1 MPKVTFLPAN
11 KEVLVDSGEDLL
23 QAAAKAD
30 VHVNA
35 SCGGEGT
42 CGKCKVLVGGK
53 RIETH
58 STARLSESEIA
69 KGYVLA
75 CKTPVFADLEIEVPV
90 ESELTAKGESQI
102 KTLTSSIEKWNEQLR
117 ALPFDPPVVKRC
129 FELSQPSL
137 SDSVAD
143 LTRVTRLLRRELGVD
158 EVKVDLDIVKGLSRI
173 LRDGGWRITVTA
185 LREADHC
192 RVLKIEEGQTTER
205 YYALAVD
212 IGTTTCSA
220 QIIDLNKREIL
231 AETSEY
237 NRQVNFG
244 EDVISRM
251 VYAKKGR
258 GLQVLQTK
266 VAQTV
271 DRLVSSAVHEA
282 GIESAD
288 ICLAVM
294 AGNTIMTHLALGV
307 GTEQIREAP
316 YTPVFRFAPIVDAA
330 EVGLKTLKDVPV
342 IFYPCVASYLG
353 GDITAGVVAA
363 DLVGRDELTLYIDIG
378 TNGEIVLGNK
388 EWLLGCSCSAGPAFE
403 GAGVKDGV
411 RSINGAIE
419 RVVIEPGTLETVFMT
434 IGGHLPLGIC
444 GSGLID
450 LLAELFKAG
459 AVDKRGKF
467 HRDLPTNRVREG
479 DYGWEFVVARAKMTA
494 VGRDIVLTEVD
505 IDNLMRA
512 KAAVYAGITTLA
524 HSVGVDLTKVSE
536 IMIAGSFGN
545 YIKVEEAVTIGLL
558 PDLPIDRFTFVGNG
572 SLLGA
577 AKAAVSRGVLA
588 KAADVT
594 RSMSYMELS
603 ADNTFMDKYISA
615 LFLPHTDEKLF
626 PSVHGHG
633 GEGLKK
639 VV

>member
-1 MPKVTFLPAN
+1 MPKVIFFPAN
-11 KEVLVDSGEDLL
+11 KAAEVDSGEDLL
-23 QAAAKAD
+23 RAAAKAD

-42 CGKCKVLVGGK
+42 CGKCKVLVSGK
-53 RIETH
+53 RVETH
-58 STARLSESEIA
+58 STARLTEAEIA

-75 CKTPVFADLEIEVPV
+75 CKTPVFSDLKVEVPV
-90 ESELTAKGESQI
+90 ESELLAKGRSKI
-102 KTLTSSIEKWNEQLR
+102 KTLTSSIDSWNEQL
-117 ALPFDPPVVKRC
+117 AVLEFDPPVIKIH
-129 FELSQPSL
+129 FELPEPTL
-137 SDSVAD
+137 SDSVSD
-143 LTRVTRLLRRELGVD
+143 LTRISRLLRRELGVD
-158 EVKVDLDIVKGLSRI
+158 EVKIDLATVKSVPDIVRQSR
-173 LRDGGWRITVTA
+173 WRITVTA
-185 LREADHC
+185 LREGDHC
-192 RVLKIEEGQTTER
+192 RVLKIEPGDTTGK

-212 IGTTTCSA
+212 IGTTTCAA
-220 QIIDLNKREIL
+220 QIVDLNQRRIL
-231 AETSEY
+231 AEASDY

-258 GLQVLQTK
+258 GLEVLQGK
-266 VAQTV
+266 VAQTI
-271 DRLVSSAVHEA
+271 DRLVAELINKTGIAA
-282 GIESAD
+282 GD
-288 ICLAVM
+288 ISVAVM
-294 AGNTIMTHLALGV
+294 AGNTIMTHLILGV
-307 GTEQIREAP
+307 RTDEIRESP
-316 YTPVFRFAPIVDAA
+316 YTPVFRFAPVVDIGDL
-330 EVGLKTLKDVPV
+330 GLKTLSDLPV

-353 GDITAGVVAA
+353 GDITSGVVAA
-363 DLVGRDELTLYIDIG
+363 DMISHEDLTLYIDIG

-411 RSINGAIE
+411 RSVDGAIE
-419 RVVIEPGTLETVFMT
+419 RVAIESGTYETVFMT
-434 IGGHLPLGIC
+434 IGGHLPIGIC

-459 AVDKRGKF
+459 VVDKRGKF
-467 HRDLPTNRVREG
+467 HQDLGTNRVRRGE
-479 DYGWEFVVARAKMTA
+479 YGWEFVVAWAKTTA

-524 HSVGVDLTKVSE
+524 HSVGVDLADLKE

-558 PDLPIDRFTFVGNG
+558 PDLPVDKFKFVGNG

-577 AKAAVSRGVLA
+577 AKGAVSRRILG
-588 KAADVT
+588 AAAEIT

-603 ADNTFMDKYISA
+603 ADNSFMDKYVSA
-615 LFLPHTDEKLF
+615 LFLPHTNAKLF
-626 PSVHGHG
+626 PSVHGG
-633 GEGLKK
+633 KALKK

>member
-1 MPKVTFLPAN
+1 MPKVTFFPAN
-11 KEVLVDSGEDLL
+11 KVAEVDSGEDILR
-23 QAAAKAD
+23 AAAKAD

-42 CGKCKVLVGGK
+42 CGKCKVMVSGK
-53 RIETH
+53 RVETG
-58 STARLSESEIA
+58 STARLTEEELA

-75 CKTPVFADLEIEVPV
+75 CKTPVFTDLKIEVPV
-90 ESELTAKGESQI
+90 ESELLAKGRSKI
-102 KTLTSSIEKWNEQLR
+102 KTLTSSIDSWNEQLA
-117 ALPFDPPVVKRC
+117 ALEFDPPVIKKY
-129 FELSQPSL
+129 FELPEPSL
-137 SDSVAD
+137 SDSVSD
-143 LTRVTRLLRRELGVD
+143 MTRISRLLRRELGVD
-158 EVKVDLDIVKGLSRI
+158 EVKIDLDTVKRVPDIVRASR
-173 LRDGGWRITVTA
+173 WRITVTA

-192 RVLKIEEGQTTER
+192 RVLKIEPDDTSGK

-212 IGTTTCSA
+212 IGTTTCAA
-220 QIIDLNKREIL
+220 QIIDLNARRIL
-231 AETSEY
+231 AEASEY
-237 NRQVNFG
+237 NRQVG
-244 EDVISRM
+244 YGDDVISRM

-258 GLQVLQTK
+258 GREVLK
-266 VAQTV
+266 AKAAQTIE
-271 DRLVSSAVHEA
+271 RLVEVVTGAA
-282 GIESAD
+282 GIDAGD
-288 ICLAVM
+288 ISVAVM
-294 AGNTIMTHLALGV
+294 AGNTIMTHLILGV
-307 GTEQIREAP
+307 STDQIREAP
-316 YTPVFRFAPIVDAA
+316 YVPVFRFAPTVDLS
-330 EVGLKTLKDVPV
+330 ELGVKNLTGVPV

-353 GDITAGVVAA
+353 GDITSGVVAA
-363 DLVGRDELTLYIDIG
+363 DMISREDLTLYIDIG

-411 RSINGAIE
+411 RSIDGAIE
-419 RVVIEPGTLETVFMT
+419 RVAIEADTLETVFMT
-434 IGGHLPLGIC
+434 IGGHLPIGIC

-467 HRDLPTNRVREG
+467 HQDLESDRVRLGE
-479 DYGWEFVVARAKMTA
+479 YGWEFIVARAKMTA

-524 HSVGVDLTKVSE
+524 QSVGVDLADLRE

-558 PDLPIDRFTFVGNG
+558 PDLPVDKFTFVGNG
-572 SLLGA
+572 SLLGS
-577 AKAAVSRGVLA
+577 AKGAVSRRVLA
-588 KAADVT
+588 KATEIT

-603 ADNTFMDKYISA
+603 ADNSFMDKYMSA
-615 LFLPHTDEKLF
+615 LFLPHTNAKLF
-626 PSVHGHG
+626 PSVHIGKA
-633 GEGLKK
+633 LKK